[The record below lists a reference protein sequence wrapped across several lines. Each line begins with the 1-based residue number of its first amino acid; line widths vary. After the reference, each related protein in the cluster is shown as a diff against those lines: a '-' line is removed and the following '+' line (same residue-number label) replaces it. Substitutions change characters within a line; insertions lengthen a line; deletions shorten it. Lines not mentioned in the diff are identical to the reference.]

1 MSLVMNNHFNR
12 FRSHSFEQNLP
23 IKRSLEDEIVTSNKR
38 PKTAPPSPPSNV
50 HSKPVIET
58 TIARPKLPPSSLR
71 SKSLSPNKQQ
81 FVNLLSPSNSPSS
94 SPLRS
99 PENLKLPGIR
109 ALSQN
114 NDTPCSTVSS
124 EFFDTCSDKSWRSE
138 LLDKIMKESKTYHL
152 TKYNYLNS
160 NCKPNFTSKLS
171 SKISLQ
177 TNIPTSDKKINFPFE
192 SNYTYL
198 DGAFM
203 TDVKNFPHY
212 LKLAH
217 ETKSLNSP
225 PTETPRTL
233 QTSVFSQPKTPTP
246 QVNKL
251 PSFYTLP
258 SVGPSLTSHTT
269 LIHPSSSLDH
279 LHAPESSSSAQT
291 PSSNIPSNIATGQ
304 GSFNPLADLTGARY
318 AGYTQLPSA
327 SMFGPDGGMNSN
339 LPDPEQLTSMMS
351 NPMFQEQLN
360 AMLSNPQMLD
370 FMIQQNPQLRAMGP
384 QVREMMQSPMFRQMM
399 TNPEMLR
406 SMMQMQQAGGA
417 NPFGGLGGG
426 AAASNASSFPAPGAN
441 PTAEGP
447 ASGDNNAGTNQSSG
461 NTTSQGNTPSQ
472 ANPFA
477 SLFPNGI
484 PPIDPAALFGSANP
498 FGQANAPADNRPPEE
513 RYESQLRQLND
524 MGFYEFERNV
534 EALRRTG
541 GSVQGAIEYLLNN

>member
-1 MSLVMNNHFNR
+1 MSEITVTIKSSGDKKYEVTFNP
-12 FRSHSFEQNLP
+12 S
-23 IKRSLEDEIVTSNKR
+23 IKI
-38 PKTAPPSPPSNV
+38 
-50 HSKPVIET
+50 
-58 TIARPKLPPSSLR
+58 
-71 SKSLSPNKQQ
+71 
-81 FVNLLSPSNSPSS
+81 
-94 SPLRS
+94 
-99 PENLKLPGIR
+99 
-109 ALSQN
+109 
-114 NDTPCSTVSS
+114 
-124 EFFDTCSDKSWRSE
+124 SE
-138 LLDKIMKESKTYHL
+138 LKELVAEK
-152 TKYNYLNS
+152 
-160 NCKPNFTSKLS
+160 S
-171 SKISLQ
+171 S
-177 TNIPTSDKKINFPFE
+177 IPAPSQRLIYSGK
-192 SNYTYL
+192 
-198 DGAFM
+198 
-203 TDVKNFPHY
+203 V
-212 LKLAH
+212 LKD
-217 ETKSLNSP
+217 
-225 PTETPRTL
+225 TETAESYKIQNGHTIHL
-233 QTSVFSQPKTPTP
+233 VKSANTASTPAAAATAAAA
-246 QVNKL
+246 
-251 PSFYTLP
+251 
-258 SVGPSLTSHTT
+258 
-269 LIHPSSSLDH
+269 
-279 LHAPESSSSAQT
+279 APESSSSAQT
-291 PSSNIPSNIATGQ
+291 PSSNIPSNIAAGQ

>member
-269 LIHPSSSLDH
+269 LIHSSSSLDH
-279 LHAPESSSSAQT
+279 LH
-291 PSSNIPSNIATGQ
+291 GK
-304 GSFNPLADLTGARY
+304 
-318 AGYTQLPSA
+318 SA
-327 SMFGPDGGMNSN
+327 SSPTTNTTHKFIIQSPKSSRSDLPKTPPRTHHHQTITRACISCGSQDSPCWRPSWSIKEGQLCNSCG
-339 LPDPEQLTSMMS
+339 LRYKKTAARC
-351 NPMFQEQLN
+351 LN
-360 AMLSNPQMLD
+360 DACRKVPAKGEWAL
-370 FMIQQNPQLRAMGP
+370 
-384 QVREMMQSPMFRQMM
+384 MQSKGKVTFEDG
-399 TNPEMLR
+399 T
-406 SMMQMQQAGGA
+406 
-417 NPFGGLGGG
+417 
-426 AAASNASSFPAPGAN
+426 
-441 PTAEGP
+441 EGY
-447 ASGDNNAGTNQSSG
+447 SCLDCGWK
-461 NTTSQGNTPSQ
+461 
-472 ANPFA
+472 
-477 SLFPNGI
+477 
-484 PPIDPAALFGSANP
+484 
-498 FGQANAPADNRPPEE
+498 
-513 RYESQLRQLND
+513 
-524 MGFYEFERNV
+524 V
-534 EALRRTG
+534 E
-541 GSVQGAIEYLLNN
+541 VK